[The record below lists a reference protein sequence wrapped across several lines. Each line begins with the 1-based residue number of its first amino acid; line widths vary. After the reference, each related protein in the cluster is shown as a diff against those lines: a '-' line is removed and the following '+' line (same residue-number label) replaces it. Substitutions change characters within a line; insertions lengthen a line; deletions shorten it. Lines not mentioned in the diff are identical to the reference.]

1 MAEMGGNW
9 PATWG
14 EERERERVR
23 EADSKFESAPIC
35 GLSSWPEWRWAAIAG
50 DAVEWSGVAPICG
63 RSAWAEWR
71 WAAVAGDAVEWSGVG
86 ADEAAT

>member
-14 EERERERVR
+14 EERERER
-23 EADSKFESAPIC
+23 EANSKFES
-35 GLSSWPEWRWAAIAG
+35 
-50 DAVEWSGVAPICG
+50 APICG

-71 WAAVAGDAVEWSGVG
+71 WAVVAGDAVEWSVVG
-86 ADEAAT
+86 AEEAAT